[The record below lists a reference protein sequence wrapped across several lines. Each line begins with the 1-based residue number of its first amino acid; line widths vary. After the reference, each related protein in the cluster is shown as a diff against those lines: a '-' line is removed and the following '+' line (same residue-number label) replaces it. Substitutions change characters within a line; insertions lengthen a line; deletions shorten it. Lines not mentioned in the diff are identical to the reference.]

1 MDPVEIQPFQLN
13 ISHTVLEDLRE
24 RLRRSNFI
32 DHLPDTKF
40 LYGFNSE
47 YLKTIQQYWL
57 DKYNWRVFEQ
67 QLNAFPQFTTK
78 IEGLDIHFIHVKP
91 KKSASIKTIVPILM
105 IHGWPSSFWEYTKII
120 PLLEKPDS
128 NGLAF
133 EMIIPS
139 IPGYG
144 YSEAPHQPGFNI
156 TSSARIFVKL
166 MKRLG
171 HQKFISMGGDWG
183 AAITRAIS
191 LIYPE
196 KYC

>member
-1 MDPVEIQPFQLN
+1 M
-13 ISHTVLEDLRE
+13 EDLRE

-32 DHLPDTKF
+32 DHLSDTKF
-40 LYGFNSE
+40 HYGFNSD
-47 YLKTIQQYWL
+47 YLKTVQQYWL

-67 QLNAFPQFTTK
+67 QLNAFSQFKTK

-91 KKSASIKTIVPILM
+91 KKSASIKTIVPVLM

-133 EMIIPS
+133 EMVIPS

-171 HQKFISMGGDWG
+171 HQKFIPIGGDWG